1 MPRSSVVAQAN
12 PTHPVK
18 YLLPSASQLEPYNFL
33 PVLSPLLVV
42 LVPQGDSG
50 LSEDPFISP
59 PNPGLEV
66 EMTMILYLR
75 ILCFEARAHDSSG
88 PSPKGWGCGEPLRGS
103 ASSVGPG
110 LSRKAPVPPLPFL
123 LERPGVAK

>member
-12 PTHPVK
+12 PTLPVK
-18 YLLPSASQLEPYNFL
+18 YLLPSASQLKPYNFL

-50 LSEDPFISP
+50 LSEDPFISA

-88 PSPKGWGCGEPLRGS
+88 PSPKGG
-103 ASSVGPG
+103 A
-110 LSRKAPVPPLPFL
+110 
-123 LERPGVAK
+123 VADP